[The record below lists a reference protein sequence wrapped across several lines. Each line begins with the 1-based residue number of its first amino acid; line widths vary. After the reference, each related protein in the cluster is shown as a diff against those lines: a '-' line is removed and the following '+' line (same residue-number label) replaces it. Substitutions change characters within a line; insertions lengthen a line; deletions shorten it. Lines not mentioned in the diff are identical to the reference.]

1 MKIKKLQG
9 GGFATFTPIV
19 PMTPTAA
26 IRPETKKD
34 EEKSENSSLL
44 DKDVYKKLMDAGGL
58 VNDVNYF
65 VEQVAKLEASK
76 NPYLDS
82 SNSLSALQLIG
93 QVNELV
99 QSKKYWDESLG
110 NAKASG
116 GLGEVAVDSTGRMFV
131 QDEEGIKSISPTEYL
146 KLKNKPNVL
155 TVADLLNAR
164 QYNKEL
170 VGNKS
175 IFNVANESIGIKN
188 ITDRIMGM
196 MDLLSEASVSSERH
210 YSKQQILGQLAKIS
224 GKAPTEEELAAVRDL
239 TEIANT
245 PGDYFKV
252 ISENK
257 GKRKNID
264 KALNYIWS
272 TLDMNAQNK
281 LRAVATLNG
290 ETNEKKL
297 IYDML
302 FTYTEP
308 SISSKIIPEDEESVL
323 GKKTNKDDEKS
334 LTLYQLF
341 AKDKLN
347 DPLSTFAFN
356 DPRLGVLFRGSVG
369 AVGALVTEKDE
380 SIPMTT
386 LQNVLKGFGW
396 DRLVDSD
403 KASFGSKNIE
413 LFNRNNVI
421 YDGNTVAKVY
431 MPVGKDGAP
440 DYDEFNNFKEIYSE
454 YEKIK
459 SSISAQEAERLF
471 SDHGYHIKI
480 DDNGREKIIR
490 DNPYVKP
497 FLVMYG
503 YTNDATGL
511 TEDNQELIKL
521 SKTEKEQILPW
532 LTQAWTVGTGKN
544 TRDLTP
550 DASFNREDYYKGII
564 AIPFRKEHAAYADA
578 IVGQGPTEKVPT
590 ILDVQR
596 NIRNSSNIPQQINAD
611 SGILNIQ

>member
-116 GLGEVAVDSTGRMFV
+116 GLGEVAVDSTGRMFF

-369 AVGALVTEKDE
+369 AVGALVTETDE

-532 LTQAWTVGTGKN
+532 LTKVWTVGTGKK
-544 TRDLTP
+544 TKDLTP